1 MWPFRMG
8 IDMSNTVFRQTETEK
23 GKMRIIIESPES
35 AKEDEEIK
43 DEVREILFSALGEQ
57 LREFL

>member
-1 MWPFRMG
+1 
-8 IDMSNTVFRQTETEK
+8 MSNTVFRQTETEK

-35 AKEDEEIK
+35 AKEDEKIK
-43 DEVREILFSALGEQ
+43 NEVREILFSALGEQ